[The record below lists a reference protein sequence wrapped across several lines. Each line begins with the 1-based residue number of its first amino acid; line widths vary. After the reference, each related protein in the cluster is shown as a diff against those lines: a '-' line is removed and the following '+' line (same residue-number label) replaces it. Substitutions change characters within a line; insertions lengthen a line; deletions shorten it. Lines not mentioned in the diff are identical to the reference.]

1 MNISSAIVHAR
12 PGHADVVRAQIAAL
26 DGVEAHA
33 ETPEGKFI
41 VTLESESDA
50 DTVATYEHLSRLD
63 GVMSAA
69 LVYHHCESNPEEV
82 V

>member
-1 MNISSAIVHAR
+1 MNISSAVVHAR
-12 PGHADVVRAQIAAL
+12 PGHAAAVRTRLAQL
-26 DGVEAHA
+26 PGVEVHV

-41 VTLESESDA
+41 VTLESETDA
-50 DTVATYEHLSRLD
+50 DTVATYERVSTLD

-69 LVYHHCESNPEEV
+69 MVYHHCESNPEEV